1 MTSSTDPRN
10 PELLRSLKLHM
21 ERAGLDP
28 AKMRDRT
35 VLAKR
40 LDYKDGTQVYRYL
53 TDDKW
58 AGDLAKFETR
68 LEAFLSNE
76 LRIDGGGELIDD
88 PNSFILPSMF
98 AFLHQVRKHGHIGVA
113 HGHAGVGKT
122 CACRLY
128 AARHKDTTLYLHLYA
143 WTRGR
148 GALVRELLNATGLKA
163 ARGESKEA
171 TLARHFRDSGIMI
184 ILDNAM
190 RLTRGGR
197 DWLQDFLDFTGIS
210 IALVGNPEIITQWA
224 AVDQHRRRVGL
235 KRDVSI
241 DLFDEDKQH
250 NTSEATVLKLLARH
264 LPEGANDKE
273 VKRLAM
279 QIIKEPHSGACGAVV
294 MHATLAH
301 QMLQG
306 GRITAPAE
314 AFKLATTQLIQ
325 EAA

>member
-1 MTSSTDPRN
+1 MTSKPDPRN
-10 PELLRSLKLHM
+10 PELLRSLRLHM

-40 LDYKDGTQVYRYL
+40 LGYQDGTQLYRYL
-53 TDDKW
+53 TDGKW
-58 AGDLAKFETR
+58 AGDLAKFEKR
-68 LEAFLSNE
+68 LESYLSNE
-76 LRIDGGGELIDD
+76 LRIEGGGELIDD
-88 PNSFILPSMF
+88 PKTFILPSMF
-98 AFLHQVRKHGHIGVA
+98 AFLNQVRKHGHIGVA
-113 HGHAGVGKT
+113 HGPAGVGKT

-128 AARHKDTTLYLHLYA
+128 AAKHKDTTLYLHLYA

-148 GALVRELLNATGLKA
+148 GALARELLKATGLKA
-163 ARGESKEA
+163 PRGDSIEA
-171 TLARHFRDSGIMI
+171 TLARHFRDSGIML

-190 RLTRGGR
+190 RLTRHSR

-210 IALVGNPEIITQWA
+210 IALVGNPDIITQWA

-235 KRDVSI
+235 KRDVSL
-241 DLFDEDKQH
+241 DLFDTEREH
-250 NTSEATVLKLLARH
+250 NTSENTVLKLLARH

-279 QIIKEPHSGACGAVV
+279 EIIKTRDSGACGAVV